1 MAAPRAGVILGADTP
16 TLPQWHSARY
26 AEALHADWKHGPR
39 LTRSTSSKNLNEIK
53 NKLRIKKKKAR
64 QKAAVEPPR
73 RAALTFVVLLLL
85 LHDIS
90 KRKKVTSTECLQR
103 DVRLEVSVQVKPF
116 TYDVA

>member
-1 MAAPRAGVILGADTP
+1 MWRLVGPGSDSELIRPRCAP
-16 TLPQWHSARY
+16 RY

-73 RAALTFVVLLLL
+73 RAALTFVVVLLCR
-85 LHDIS
+85 DIS
-90 KRKKVTSTECLQR
+90 KRKKVSSTQCLMN
-103 DVRLEVSVQVKPF
+103 VRLEVSVEVKPS